1 MQSSN
6 VFVGLGSNLGDSES
20 ILKSAFLA
28 LGEIPQT
35 SLIKKSS
42 IFQSAPLGYT
52 NQNDFL
58 NAVAFLK
65 TALSPLEFL
74 KNLQKIENDFGRK
87 RLFLNA
93 PRTLDLDLLLFDSL
107 ILKTPALTIPHPRL
121 HLRAFVLL
129 PLLEIAP
136 NVEIPNR
143 GRASVWFPAVATQK
157 ICLLNA

>member
-35 SLIKKSS
+35 SLIQKSS
-42 IFQSAPLGYT
+42 VFQSAPLGYT

-65 TALSPLEFL
+65 TELSPLEFL
-74 KNLQKIENDFGRK
+74 KFLQKIENDFGRK
-87 RLFLNA
+87 RLFLND

-107 ILKTPALTIPHPRL
+107 ILKTPDLTIPHPRL

-129 PLLEIAP
+129 PLFEIAP
-136 NVEIPNR
+136 DLKIPNR
-143 GRASVWFPAVATQK
+143 GSLRAWLPAVATQK
-157 ICLLNA
+157 IRLLNA

>member
-20 ILKSAFLA
+20 ILKSVFLA

-35 SLIKKSS
+35 SLIQQSS

-52 NQNDFL
+52 NQADFL

-74 KNLQKIENDFGRK
+74 KHLQKIENDFGRK

-107 ILKTPALTIPHPRL
+107 ILKTPALTLPHPRL
-121 HLRAFVLL
+121 HLRSFVLL

-143 GRASVWFPAVATQK
+143 GRASAWLPAVVTQK
-157 ICLLNA
+157 IRLLNA